1 MREMVCQSG
10 GYRMKD
16 VSVQRNY
23 KDTLFRM
30 LFKEKERLLS
40 LYNGLNGL
48 YGCGEAGD
56 YNTGERNLY
65 EL

>member
-30 LFKEKERLLS
+30 LFKEKERL
-40 LYNGLNGL
+40 